1 MAYWLHKKNTGGLSN
16 QAQFFMDSDD
26 DVTSLPTITSNGV
39 DQHDG
44 ISHYKVG
51 KGSLALSL
59 DSSKFYVLK
68 SDGTWKQV

>member
-1 MAYWLHKKNTGGLSN
+1 MAYWLHKKNTG
-16 QAQFFMDSDD
+16 
-26 DVTSLPTITSNGV
+26 
-39 DQHDG
+39 
-44 ISHYKVG
+44 YKVG